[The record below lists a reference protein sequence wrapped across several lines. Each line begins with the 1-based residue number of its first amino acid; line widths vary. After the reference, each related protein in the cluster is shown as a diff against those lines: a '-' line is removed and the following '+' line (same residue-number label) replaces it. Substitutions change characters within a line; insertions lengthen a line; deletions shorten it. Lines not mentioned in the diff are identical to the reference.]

1 MGARCVISEAM
12 RFERLSVAECGGAG
26 RLRGVPAVYAW
37 QLAPLSD
44 PFDLASPEKMC
55 EAVARLVYSPV
66 LTIGESIVAP
76 KRGSERTVRSGLI
89 EFERIR
95 FGAKSPSAGERE
107 ELHSFLST
115 SEGRVLIS
123 NYLSAAAE
131 FAPVLYVGQTK
142 NLRTRVLKHLAQG
155 SAFRTRVEACGLSVD
170 DMALRFIELPKLNTR
185 QRCFV
190 ERLLTH
196 FCLAPLTVK
205 AG

>member
-1 MGARCVISEAM
+1 MGVRCAISDVM
-12 RFERLSVAECGGAG
+12 QFERLSVAECGRAG

-44 PFDLASPEKMC
+44 PFDLTSAEKMC
-55 EAVARLVYSPV
+55 ESVIRLAYSPV

-95 FGAKSPSAGERE
+95 FGAKSPSTAELAELRE
-107 ELHSFLST
+107 FVST
-115 SEGRVLIS
+115 PRGRIAISE
-123 NYLSAAAE
+123 YLSAAAE

-142 NLRTRVLKHLAQG
+142 NLRLRVRKHLAER

-170 DMALRFIELPKLNTR
+170 DLALRFIELPRMTKR
-185 QRCFV
+185 SRCFV